1 MFKTLTHKPFWVNL
15 LAAIVLALLILFL
28 VLKTLGWITRHGAYL
43 KVPAVTGMKTNEAV
57 ALMEKQGFEVYIQDS
72 VFTDTAKRG
81 TVLKQLPDP
90 NATVKVNRTVFIT
103 VNRYVP
109 PMLNMPKLEGQNLAS
124 AIRILERNHLRLGDT
139 TFRPD
144 FMMGSVLEQ
153 QYNGTRIAEKAK
165 IQWGSTIDLVI
176 GGGLEDRQMIVPS
189 LVGMTYCEAKAY
201 LDENGISLGATIAH
215 GAAISDTCSAYV
227 IKQRPERFD
236 EENIP
241 IYIRSGQLMDVWI
254 SQENKPLD
262 SDSLTNKKDNTG
274 KPKIKTEKNK

>member
-1 MFKTLTHKPFWVNL
+1 VFKTLTNKPFWVNL
-15 LAAIVLALLILFL
+15 VAAIVLALLILFL

-57 ALMEKQGFEVYIQDS
+57 ALLEKQGFDVYIQDS

-103 VNRYVP
+103 VNRYIP
-109 PMLNMPKLEGQNLAS
+109 PMLDMPKLEGQNLAS
-124 AIRILERNHLRLGDT
+124 AIRMLEHNHLRLGDT

-153 QYNGTRIAEKAK
+153 QYNGSRIAEKAK

-215 GAAISDTCSAYV
+215 GGAISDTCSAYV

-254 SQENKPLD
+254 SQENKPLE
-262 SDSLTNKKDNTG
+262 SDSLTNKKENG
-274 KPKIKTEKNK
+274 VKAKVKSEKNQ